1 MKEQITLKDNI
12 LFIGSGMKPF
22 ENANGICTTPLMKA
36 LREKQKK
43 VFYLDWMANGT
54 ETFTREDG
62 IVICGP
68 NSSGSNETSK
78 IGSTECV
85 KKSRFLK
92 IKKCLASLYGRTL
105 FPFHSVRRTIFLCK
119 QADRICKENNIG
131 VIVAFYQPF
140 VTLFAGYYSKC
151 RNKAVS
157 FIPYYFDLISNPYIP
172 FKFNSVR
179 RQKQIAKKWENRI
192 NKKALFPIYMVASQS
207 FHNKYHSKKSWFD
220 KIKYL
225 DIPLYAP
232 RKQETKRQ
240 EKEPSAEINLLFCG
254 YIGDHRNVEYFLKIL
269 SKLPDQVK
277 FTLVGNITANQNK
290 VLKEFD
296 QRHPGRIHYV
306 GYVEHEKLSVILE
319 DADCLVNFGVLS
331 QTAISAKTYEYISY
345 CKPIIMT
352 YAIDEEPSVRILKK
366 YPLSYF
372 IDERKDIDE
381 QSISRL
387 FAFLQKAR
395 NERIDITALDNEF
408 SLNKAETFAN
418 LITSI

>member
-1 MKEQITLKDNI
+1 MKEQITPKDNI
-12 LFIGSGMKPF
+12 LLIGSGMKPF

-54 ETFTREDG
+54 ETFTMEDG
-62 IVICGP
+62 IVVCGT
-68 NSSGSNETSK
+68 SSLASNGTSK
-78 IGSTECV
+78 INSTEGA
-85 KKSRFLK
+85 KKSSFSK
-92 IKKCLASLYGRTL
+92 IKKVLASLYGRTI
-105 FPFHSVRRTIFLCK
+105 FPFHSIRRTIFLCK
-119 QADRICKENNIG
+119 EADRICKENNIG

-179 RQKQIAKKWENRI
+179 RQKRIAKKWENRI
-192 NKKALFPIYMVASQS
+192 NKEAVFPIYMVASQS
-207 FHNKYHSKKSWFD
+207 FHDKYNSKKSWYD
-220 KIKYL
+220 AIEYL

-232 RKQETKRQ
+232 REQKTNTK
-240 EKEPSAEINLLFCG
+240 EKEASEDINLLFCG
-254 YIGDHRNVEYFLKIL
+254 YIGDHRNIEYFLKIL

-277 FTLVGNITANQNK
+277 FTLVGNITAKQNK
-290 VLKEFD
+290 VLTEFD
-296 QRHPGRIHYV
+296 QLYPGRIYYA
-306 GYVEHEKLSVILE
+306 GYVEHERISDILE

-372 IDERKDIDE
+372 IDERNDIDE
-381 QSISRL
+381 QSISSL

-395 NERIDITALDNEF
+395 NESVDIAALDNEF

-418 LITSI
+418 LIISI